1 LEIQL
6 PLHQQPNLAESWQ
19 FLYERSLGCVGILKD
34 WLSETLYDVLTKKKP
49 AATILLKDLEKKARP
64 VNQCRVMLSVILA
77 GEKRFLESVEELNEL
92 RRDLGL
98 LDLDGESD
106 QEYTKKESNLS
117 SKSTSPNPSKQ
128 KQPIGQP
135 KAVRYPVGDVENAK

>member
-1 LEIQL
+1 M
-6 PLHQQPNLAESWQ
+6 
-19 FLYERSLGCVGILKD
+19 GILKD

-49 AATILLKDLEKKARP
+49 AVTILLKDLERKARP
-64 VNQCRVMLSVILA
+64 VNQCRVMLNVILA

-98 LDLDGESD
+98 IDLDHGAG
-106 QEYTKKESNLS
+106 KESINKENSKNLS
-117 SKSTSPNPSKQ
+117 SVPTNSSKQ

-135 KAVRYPVGDVENAK
+135 KAVRYPVGDTENAK